1 MAIARRAFAGGAVQ
15 STLASGITATSTT
28 ITVAAATGWPTGAE
42 FFCVIDPGQ
51 ASEEK
56 ILCTRSGTTLTCAS
70 TAKRG
75 VDGTAAASHNQGAVI
90 YPCLA
95 AADADEANLTAST
108 LTTQGDLLTMDS
120 SPALTRLAVGAAG
133 TVVTSDGSDP
143 AWGTVGAAGLADDVW
158 AKKLTLNAQTASY
171 TLVLADAGKI
181 VTVDVASANT
191 LTVPPNS
198 SVAFPVGSNLTV
210 VQIGAGAT
218 TLTAGVGVTVNSF
231 QSQVVLSGQWAAAT
245 LVKVGT
251 DSWVAFGNLS

>member
-15 STLASGITATSTT
+15 TTLASGITATSTT

-75 VDGTAAASHNQGAVI
+75 VDGTAAASHNQGAAI

-108 LTTQGDLLTMDS
+108 LTTKGDLLSMDS
-120 SPALTRLAVGAAG
+120 GPSLARLGVGANG
-133 TVVTSDGSDP
+133 TVLTADSGEATGLKWAALPVPSVTIG
-143 AWGTVGAAGLADDVW
+143 
-158 AKKLTLNAQTASY
+158 
-171 TLVLADAGKI
+171 LVLALG
-181 VTVDVASANT
+181 
-191 LTVPPNS
+191 
-198 SVAFPVGSNLTV
+198 
-210 VQIGAGAT
+210 
-218 TLTAGVGVTVNSF
+218 
-231 QSQVVLSGQWAAAT
+231 
-245 LVKVGT
+245 
-251 DSWVAFGNLS
+251 GN